1 MRGDDEGQVAA
12 FSYISLEQRLPKDH
26 PLRPLLTIVNEVLG
40 RMSPLVDELYSHT
53 GRPSIPPEK
62 LLRASLLQVLYTIR
76 SERMLMEQLDYNLL
90 FRWFVGLNMD
100 DDVWD
105 ATVFTKNRDRVLGGE
120 VAEVF
125 FQEVLAEA
133 RRRKLLSDEHF
144 TVDGTLIE
152 AWASHKSFKPKDN
165 DDTDEGGS
173 NPSVD
178 FRRQRR
184 TNETHAS
191 TTDPDARLYKKSQ
204 GAESKLCYMGHL
216 MIDNRHGLATNA
228 WVTLASG
235 TAEREVAVKMAGEI
249 SGMGRV
255 TLAADKGYDTRDC
268 IEKLRARNVTP
279 HVAQNDTNRRSAID
293 RRTTRH
299 PGYATSQKK
308 RKLVEQMFGWAK
320 TVGLMRKTR
329 HRGTERV
336 DWMFIFT
343 AAAYNLVRIRNLEG
357 ATSRRRDQ
365 RPSKQRR
372 WWHRRRG
379 NRLDQAAH
387 SRRWPSKRL
396 VGVVFQQPARTK
408 HQRADCWR

>member
-1 MRGDDEGQVAA
+1 MRGEDAGQVAV
-12 FSYISLEQRLPKDH
+12 FSYVSPEQRVPKEH
-26 PLRPLLTIVNEVLG
+26 PLRPLLKIVNDVLG
-40 RMSPLVDELYSHT
+40 RMSPLFEKLYLHT

-62 LLRASLLQVLYTIR
+62 LLRALLLQVLYTIR

-100 DDVWD
+100 DLVWD
-105 ATVFTKNRDRVLGGE
+105 ATVFTKNRDRVLGSE
-120 VAEVF
+120 VAKVF

-133 RRRKLLSDEHF
+133 RRRSLLSDEHF

-152 AWASHKSFKPKDN
+152 AWASHKSFKPKDQS
-165 DDTDEGGS
+165 DSDEGGS

-184 TNETHAS
+184 TNDTHAS
-191 TTDPDARLYKKSQ
+191 RTDPEARLYKKSK
-204 GAESKLCYMGHL
+204 GAESRLCYMGHL

-228 WVTLASG
+228 CVTIASG
-235 TAEREVAVKMAGEI
+235 TAEREAAVQMAGEI
-249 SGMGRV
+249 PGRGRV

-268 IEKLRARNVTP
+268 IRKLRDRNITP

-299 PGYATSQKK
+299 PGYTVSQKK
-308 RKLVEQMFGWAK
+308 RKLVEQMFRWAK

-329 HRGTERV
+329 HRGTQRV

-343 AAAYNLVRIRNLEG
+343 AAAFNLVRMRNLQG
-357 ATSRRRDQ
+357 AT
-365 RPSKQRR
+365 
-372 WWHRRRG
+372 
-379 NRLDQAAH
+379 
-387 SRRWPSKRL
+387 
-396 VGVVFQQPARTK
+396 
-408 HQRADCWR
+408 

>member
-1 MRGDDEGQVAA
+1 MRGEDAGRVAV
-12 FSYISLEQRLPKDH
+12 FSYVSPEQRVPKEH
-26 PLRPLLTIVNEVLG
+26 PLRPLLKIVNDVLG
-40 RMSPLVDELYSHT
+40 RMSPLFEKLYSHT

-62 LLRASLLQVLYTIR
+62 LLRPLLLQVLYTIR

-100 DDVWD
+100 DLVWD

-120 VAEVF
+120 VAKVF
-125 FQEVLAEA
+125 FEEVLTEA
-133 RRRKLLSDEHF
+133 RRRSLLSDEHF

-152 AWASHKSFKPKDN
+152 AWASHKSFKPKDQS
-165 DDTDEGGS
+165 DSDEGGS

-184 TNETHAS
+184 TNDTHAS
-191 TTDPDARLYKKSQ
+191 RTDPEARLYKKSK
-204 GAESKLCYMGHL
+204 GAESRLCYMGHL

-228 WVTLASG
+228 CVTIASG
-235 TAEREVAVKMAGEI
+235 TAEREAAVQMAGEI
-249 SGMGRV
+249 PGRGRV

-268 IEKLRARNVTP
+268 IRKLRDRNITP

-299 PGYATSQKK
+299 PGYTVSQKK

-329 HRGTERV
+329 HRGTQRV

-343 AAAYNLVRIRNLEG
+343 AAAFNLVRMRNLQG
-357 ATSRRRDQ
+357 AT
-365 RPSKQRR
+365 
-372 WWHRRRG
+372 
-379 NRLDQAAH
+379 
-387 SRRWPSKRL
+387 
-396 VGVVFQQPARTK
+396 
-408 HQRADCWR
+408 

>member
-1 MRGDDEGQVAA
+1 MRGEDAGQVAV
-12 FSYISLEQRLPKDH
+12 FSYVSPEQRVPKEH
-26 PLRPLLTIVNEVLG
+26 PLRPLLKIVNDVLG
-40 RMSPLVDELYSHT
+40 RMSPLFEKLYSHT

-62 LLRASLLQVLYTIR
+62 LLRALLLQVLYTIR

-100 DDVWD
+100 DLVWD

-120 VAEVF
+120 VAKVF

-133 RRRKLLSDEHF
+133 RRRSLLSDEHF

-152 AWASHKSFKPKDN
+152 AWASHKSFKPKDQS
-165 DDTDEGGS
+165 DSDEGGS

-184 TNETHAS
+184 TNDTHAS
-191 TTDPDARLYKKSQ
+191 RTDPEARLYKKSK
-204 GAESKLCYMGHL
+204 GAESRLCYMGHL
-216 MIDNRHGLATNA
+216 MIDNRQGLATNA
-228 WVTLASG
+228 CVTIASG
-235 TAEREVAVKMAGEI
+235 TAGREAAVQMAGEI
-249 SGMGRV
+249 PGRGRV

-268 IEKLRARNVTP
+268 IRKLRDRNITP

-299 PGYATSQKK
+299 PGYTVSQKK

-329 HRGTERV
+329 HRGTQRV

-343 AAAYNLVRIRNLEG
+343 AAAFNLVRMRNLEG
-357 ATSRRRDQ
+357 AT
-365 RPSKQRR
+365 
-372 WWHRRRG
+372 
-379 NRLDQAAH
+379 
-387 SRRWPSKRL
+387 
-396 VGVVFQQPARTK
+396 
-408 HQRADCWR
+408 